1 MSLLP
6 KYILYYS
13 VRSPFARRVRILLQ
27 RLALP
32 CEMREISVF
41 DPPPELYEANPLG
54 LVPVLV
60 LRDANGKPA
69 LSLPD
74 SSTILEYI
82 NDTYGKVWPT
92 DPAAK
97 VQVRAAS
104 TLAVG
109 IMTET
114 VKWFLE
120 TQRPNLS
127 QEALNES
134 LESIERTLV
143 AVSAHP
149 WKGMPWKVS
158 DFQLTQAGYDL
169 AIALEYLHLRMNQLG
184 WFARFPELARFLDL
198 HRTRQDLAPTAPP
211 ALQQTV

>member
-1 MSLLP
+1 MALQP

-13 VRSPFARRVRILLQ
+13 TRSPFARRVRILLQ
-27 RLALP
+27 RLAITA
-32 CEMREISVF
+32 EMREISVF
-41 DPPPELYEANPLG
+41 DPPAEFYEANPLG

-60 LRDANGKPA
+60 FRDASGKPA

-74 SSTILEYI
+74 SSMILEYL

-97 VQVRAAS
+97 IQARAAS
-104 TLAVG
+104 ALAVG

-134 LESIERTLV
+134 LENIERTLH
-143 AVSAHP
+143 AINKIS
-149 WKGMPWKVS
+149 WRGMPWKVS

-169 AIALEYLHLRMNQLG
+169 AIALEYMQLRMGHLG
-184 WFARFPELARFLDL
+184 WFAKFPELARFLDM
-198 HRTRQDLAPTAPP
+198 HRSRQDLAPTAPP
-211 ALQQTV
+211 PIQATV